1 MQCRQ
6 LTRYTIAAGSGRSV
20 YTICICD
27 LMHYAS
33 YALQHCIAISWTWER
48 VCLVLEHD
56 SKNKKLLDGNKSIRL
71 TWRMCDLPRCC
82 WSILKL
88 RLITVCIL
96 IGPSINVSVKGETA
110 AGQSWDILQQS
121 RCVCECVEDATKSR
135 LPSSAIVDCN
145 FFPVVFR
152 LFFFFLIVT
161 INFSWQRHLHTFWW
175 YNLPHMHA
183 YDYYCYYYFF

>member
-1 MQCRQ
+1 
-6 LTRYTIAAGSGRSV
+6 
-20 YTICICD
+20 
-27 LMHYAS
+27 MHYAS

-82 WSILKL
+82 WSIL
-88 RLITVCIL
+88 
-96 IGPSINVSVKGETA
+96 ETA
-110 AGQSWDILQQS
+110 AHYGLHFNCPRQLTFQWRVRQLRASLGIYGS
-121 RCVCECVEDATKSR
+121 RVGVCARCVRVCRRCHKKPFT
-135 LPSSAIVDCN
+135 
-145 FFPVVFR
+145 FFGNCWLQFFSCSFSVF
-152 LFFFFLIVT
+152 LFFFLIVT

>member
-1 MQCRQ
+1 
-6 LTRYTIAAGSGRSV
+6 
-20 YTICICD
+20 
-27 LMHYAS
+27 MHYAS

-82 WSILKL
+82 WSFLEIAAHYGLHFNCPRQLTFQWRVRQL
-88 RLITVCIL
+88 RASLGIYGSRVGVC
-96 IGPSINVSVKGETA
+96 A
-110 AGQSWDILQQS
+110 
-121 RCVCECVEDATKSR
+121 RCVRVCRRCHKKPFT
-135 LPSSAIVDCN
+135 
-145 FFPVVFR
+145 FFGNCWLQFFSCSFSV
-152 LFFFFLIVT
+152 FFFFLIVT